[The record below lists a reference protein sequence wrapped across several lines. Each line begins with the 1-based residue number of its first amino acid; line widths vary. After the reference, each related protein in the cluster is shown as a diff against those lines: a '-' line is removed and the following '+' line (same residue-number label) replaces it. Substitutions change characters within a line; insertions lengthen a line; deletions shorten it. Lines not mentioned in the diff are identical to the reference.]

1 MASIRMRFLS
11 DFEYVRRIQN
21 GDEHAVECFYGECR
35 KYFMA
40 CYRAIFS
47 RENLKEDIFQQSFVR
62 LWSEIETKRIFLSED
77 ERIYRIDRKGNVR
90 VLTCQLKSFL
100 MDIAKNDYRTW
111 LRNDRLLLE
120 DDFESFAH
128 MVEVNSAVRPAEM
141 EDDLR
146 DRVVS
151 DCIFELSERCRE
163 ILTLFYYQ
171 GLSLDEIIKVRG
183 EKHVSK
189 NGLKTSKYKCM
200 EALKAKVKTVY
211 RNYI

>member
-1 MASIRMRFLS
+1 MASIRMRVLS

-21 GDEHAVECFYGECR
+21 GDEHVVERFYGECR

-47 RENLKEDIFQQSFVR
+47 KENLKEDIFQQSFVR
-62 LWSEIETKRIFLSED
+62 LWSEIETKRIFLGED

-120 DDFESFAH
+120 DDFESFVH
-128 MVEVNSAVRPAEM
+128 MVEVNSVVRPAEM
-141 EDDLR
+141 EAQFKTS
-146 DRVVS
+146 VA
-151 DCIFELSERCRE
+151 I
-163 ILTLFYYQ
+163 
-171 GLSLDEIIKVRG
+171 LSL
-183 EKHVSK
+183 
-189 NGLKTSKYKCM
+189 TKYCTYTIQEEWNIHNAM
-200 EALKAKVKTVY
+200 QLRPEPFDFRVQGFCGC
-211 RNYI
+211 IG